1 MVTRTVNGSPPFRC
15 YTRALKNARYLQQMA
30 PQLFAKAPEAEGF
43 GTGVAIEVLRGL
55 HRIRPH
61 SPLLGRHQALAQ
73 FLRQNPLPVPARH
86 LGGALFSGT
95 VHFAQVTFQTAN
107 GNVVIPTADMNLI
120 VQYARHAIVPISRYA
135 AQYGPNTVQVSPTLL
150 AYTASR
156 KNMYTDQDVQGWVN
170 QMATVNGLPNDSCIF
185 VVSPQGVVI
194 ANVGGNV
201 GYHGYHPTANVPY
214 AAAGVFA
221 TGLNLAD
228 NPDVYAMA
236 VSHEIAEMIV
246 DPNADYSNPEVCD
259 GCDINCSNHL
269 TRCYFDVG
277 DRYLGSNQAS
287 PPNGFP
293 FSYFICAVE
302 KPAAAGSCPAS
313 SANCAYAP

>member
-1 MVTRTVNGSPPFRC
+1 M
-15 YTRALKNARYLQQMA
+15 
-30 PQLFAKAPEAEGF
+30 
-43 GTGVAIEVLRGL
+43 EVLRGL

-86 LGGALFSGT
+86 VSGALFSGT
-95 VHFAQVTFQTAN
+95 VHFAQVTFQTSN

-150 AYTASR
+150 TFTASP

-170 QMATVNGLPNDSCIF
+170 QMASTNGLPSDSCIF
-185 VVSPQGVVI
+185 LLSPRGVVI
-194 ANVGGNV
+194 VGIGGNI
-201 GYHGYHPTANVPY
+201 GYHLKANVPY

-221 TGLNLAD
+221 TGLTLAD
-228 NPDVYAMA
+228 NPDVYTMA
-236 VSHEIAEMIV
+236 VSHELAEMIV
-246 DPNADYSNPEVCD
+246 DPNADPANPEVCD
-259 GCDINCSNHL
+259 GCDINCSHHP
-269 TRCYFDVG
+269 TRCYFDAHDG
-277 DRYLGSNQAS
+277 YLGSNQAS

-293 FSYFICAVE
+293 FSYYICAVE
-302 KPAAAGSCPAS
+302 KPAGAGACPAS
-313 SANCAYAP
+313 SANCAYQP